1 MVRRAVECTELKR
14 KGTKMQPENPEG
26 PSGNPV
32 RILVVEDVANL
43 ATVLKS
49 RLESYGY
56 EICAVA
62 RSGPKAIQQA
72 IELQPDLILMDI
84 MLEGDMNGIEAAERI
99 GPELDVPIIYLT
111 CLNDEKMVDQAIKTN
126 PYGYILKPYDGAE
139 LRFGIENALKMHRS
153 SKQRAEQIAKL
164 EKRSEGPS

>member
-1 MVRRAVECTELKR
+1 MQR
-14 KGTKMQPENPEG
+14 KGTKMQPEAPDG
-26 PSGNPV
+26 KPPKGA

-56 EICAVA
+56 EICDVA
-62 RSGPKAIQQA
+62 NTGIKAIDGALQH
-72 IELQPDLILMDI
+72 QPDLILMDI
-84 MLEGDMNGIEAAERI
+84 MLEGDMNGIEAAEQI
-99 GPELDVPIIYLT
+99 QTKLDVPIIYLS
-111 CLNDEKMVDQAIKTN
+111 CLNDEKVIDQAIKTN

-153 SKQRAEQIAKL
+153 NKQRTEQIAAL
-164 EKRSEGPS
+164 EKRSAVPPS